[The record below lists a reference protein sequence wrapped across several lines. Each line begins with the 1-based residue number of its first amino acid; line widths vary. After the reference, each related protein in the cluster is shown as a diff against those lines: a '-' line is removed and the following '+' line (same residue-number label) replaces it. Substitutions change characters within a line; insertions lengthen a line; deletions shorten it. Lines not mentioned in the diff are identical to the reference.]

1 MRRMI
6 KMGTEKT
13 IHDCLAPE
21 AYMRLW
27 NSVSKNNA
35 GPRYASTVFVK
46 KKIDSPRQ
54 NNNVDSRSV
63 KKTGLH

>member
-1 MRRMI
+1 MI

-21 AYMRLW
+21 AYMRIW
-27 NSVSKNNA
+27 QSASKDNR

-46 KKIDSPRQ
+46 KKIDSHRQ
-54 NNNVDSRSV
+54 NNNVDSRPV